1 MESLHR
7 NMELLLEFL
16 KTPFLVPHFS
26 YNTLM
31 TFLTMLSVILLSM
44 LMILFSILSVIRYL
58 ICDSN
63 LNWILNLNLIYKT
76 LSTGVRSETQ
86 LVLFDRSNNN
96 VSIDVKVN
104 GSVLEEKSSFKM
116 LGLALFSKLDGAR
129 TLSLLLKLPPRKLK
143 C

>member
-1 MESLHR
+1 
-7 NMELLLEFL
+7 
-16 KTPFLVPHFS
+16 
-26 YNTLM
+26 
-31 TFLTMLSVILLSM
+31 M

-104 GSVLEEKSSFKM
+104 GSVLEEKSFFKM

-143 C
+143 R